1 MGGNHSCPDGFQTA
15 GFFQC
20 QAKCPPLF
28 RNVGNECIH
37 LVRNRSIE
45 LTLLPP
51 IISGEEI
58 PTTYENERRRVI
70 EETTKVIE
78 EIKTTDSLLNNRD
91 EHVRTYARIGN
102 DEKMF
107 KNSRMV
113 SDELRKIKNTLKT
126 KRPPTAPSSDLE
138 QERQEIIQIGKQSLY
153 FIQFALLLV
162 VLVLLSYIVLPLTY
176 ANSISF
182 LLLSV
187 GVAIGF
193 FLRT

>member
-1 MGGNHSCPDGFQTA
+1 MGERHSCPDGFQPA

-28 RNVGNECIH
+28 TNVENECIH
-37 LVRNRSIE
+37 LVKNRSFK
-45 LTLLPP
+45 LTLLPT
-51 IISGEEI
+51 ILRGEEI
-58 PTTYENERRRVI
+58 PTTYQSEKRRVVEEAAKTI
-70 EETTKVIE
+70 EDIETTS
-78 EIKTTDSLLNNRD
+78 SLLNNRGRY
-91 EHVRTYARIGN
+91 VQTYAMIEN

-113 SDELRKIKNTLKT
+113 SDEITGLKSTLKA

-138 QERQEIIQIGKQSLY
+138 QERQEIIHIGKQSLY
-153 FIQFALLLV
+153 FIQVALLLV

-182 LLLSV
+182 VLLSV